1 MDDDN
6 PQIYWLVQ
14 SPNKSLINHHLSLH
28 NHNPQNYIP
37 IVKNSPFRRSS
48 AHVLNHLTMGN
59 IGKSPFR
66 MVKSPPSP
74 SIQPPFPLENNHL
87 HGHWTQKKCP
97 ASPPS
102 ATMSQAMSGGGT
114 TFRALW
120 SSEAWPHLGVHGD
133 TDIYDP
139 GLPSPPPPPPWSP
152 PRMVV
157 WFFWSPPC
165 GLYVCM

>member
-87 HGHWTQKKCP
+87 RGHWTQKK
-97 ASPPS
+97 
-102 ATMSQAMSGGGT
+102 MSRLA
-114 TFRALW
+114 TFRHH
-120 SSEAWPHLGVHGD
+120 E
-133 TDIYDP
+133 P
-139 GLPSPPPPPPWSP
+139 GHVRRRHHLPSLVEF
-152 PRMVV
+152 R
-157 WFFWSPPC
+157 
-165 GLYVCM
+165 GLATLGSSWGYRYI